1 MALDNFELGI
11 RSVTYV
17 TGADGKPQEIDATEW
32 SIQDYHHNLQNEVEE
47 FEEEPA
53 NAPSMVRAKRK
64 RKPKANPLAK
74 ETPASVGDELITKAT
89 EKDLRK
95 RGLK

>member
-17 TGADGKPQEIDATEW
+17 TGADGKPVEMDSVDWT
-32 SIQDYHHNLQNEVEE
+32 IQDYHHNLQNEESEPLVEPLGE
-47 FEEEPA
+47 LGKP
-53 NAPSMVRAKRK
+53 KRK
-64 RKPKANPLAK
+64 RKPKVKGLAH
-74 ETPASVGDELITKAT
+74 ETPAAVGDELITKAT

>member
-11 RSVTYV
+11 RSVTYI
-17 TGADGKPQEIDATEW
+17 TGPDGKPVEMDSVDWT
-32 SIQDYHHNLQNEVEE
+32 IQDYHHNLQNEVEE

-64 RKPKANPLAK
+64 CKPKA
-74 ETPASVGDELITKAT
+74 TPVADASPKMVGEELVEKAHK
-89 EKDLRK
+89 KDLRK
-95 RGLK
+95 RGLS